1 MADVATLTV
10 VPTETEAEML
20 CAMLRTAGISAFQRQ
35 TNVGAGFGDGMPQTG
50 AHEILVASGELDRA
64 REVLAAQPEAT

>member
-1 MADVATLTV
+1 MTLTI

-20 CAMLRTAGISAFQRQ
+20 CAMLRTAGIAAFQRQ

-50 AHEILVASGELDRA
+50 AHEVLVAPDELAAA
-64 REVLAAQPEAT
+64 REVIAAQPEST